1 MKEIRF
7 HGRGGQGV
15 VTAAD
20 LLAMAAFFDK
30 EIRFHGRGGQGV
42 VTAADLLAM
51 AAFFDKKFCQ
61 AFPAFGVER
70 RGAPVLAFARIDDK
84 PVRRRN
90 QIKSPD
96 YVVVQDSTLL
106 DVIDVSKGIKEGGT
120 VIVNTSKKPG
130 EISLENKATVYTVDG
145 TSIALEVLGRPIVNT
160 VMLGIFSGITGEVSI
175 EAVEKA
181 VKKRFTGKIEE
192 KNLKAVELA
201 YEKAGE
207 AR

>member
-1 MKEIRF
+1 M
-7 HGRGGQGV
+7 
-15 VTAAD
+15 
-20 LLAMAAFFDK
+20 K